1 MALPVEPTY
10 DIPMK
15 SKWQYVNDKQYQGG
29 FDIEWQ
35 YENTTQRI
43 INIKCRFCNT
53 IYKYNAKN
61 LCRDVTNHRVGTSGK
76 KGCPNPDGEINNYIY
91 IHTVASDKKEDE
103 VIVVS
108 KKKQKKSDPASAASA
123 STSPTTKV
131 KNSKKRTAD
140 VTQTS
145 DVSSNDAN
153 ISSSSSSSI
162 ETKRAKV
169 TTSEEELP
177 ELLQ

>member
-61 LCRDVTNHRVGTSGK
+61 LCRDVTNHRLGTSGK

-108 KKKQKKSDPASAASA
+108 KKKQKKSDPASSRA

-131 KNSKKRTAD
+131 KNSKKRAAD
-140 VTQTS
+140 VSQTS
-145 DVSSNDAN
+145 DVSSNDVV
-153 ISSSSSSSI
+153 SSSSSSI